1 MESTFIN
8 TFGLN
13 GKSIWVV
20 GAAGYLG
27 QSVTKLLQSAGAEV
41 LCLDIDDR
49 AKTFIDGLPN
59 SNNLIPIN
67 LNTRNT
73 AATAGFVA
81 EQIVKTGVP
90 SGLID
95 LSFAS
100 TGKHF
105 DDLTAEDFD
114 QVNHDG
120 LTSTFILSREVGNAM
135 KAQKSG
141 SIVLFSSMYGSVSPD
156 PRAYEAPMNV
166 NPVEYGVGKAGI
178 IQLTRYL
185 AVHFGPDNVR
195 CNCISPG
202 PFPNPNVQ
210 QQHPDFVARLAHKVP
225 MGRVGK
231 AEEIAGAA
239 AFLVGNAA
247 SFITGQNLFV
257 DGGWTAW

>member
-1 MESTFIN
+1 MESTFLN
-8 TFGLN
+8 TFGLA
-13 GKSIWVV
+13 GKNIWVV

-27 QSVTKLLQSAGAEV
+27 QATVQLLQSAGAKV
-41 LCLDIDDR
+41 LCIDIEDR
-49 AKTFIDGLPN
+49 AQTFIN
-59 SNNLIPIN
+59 SLAAPENLQAIN
-67 LNTRNT
+67 LSTRDNT
-73 AATAGFVA
+73 AAIAFVA
-81 EQIVKTGVP
+81 DQIGKTGVP
-90 SGLID
+90 DGLID
-95 LSFAS
+95 LSYGS
-100 TGKHF
+100 TAKSF
-105 DDLTAEDFD
+105 DTLTAEDFD

-135 KAQKSG
+135 KTRNAG

-156 PRAYEAPMNV
+156 PKVYEAPMTV

-178 IQLTRYL
+178 IQLTRYM
-185 AVHFGPDNVR
+185 AVHFGKHNVR

-210 QQHPDFVARLAHKVP
+210 KQYPEFVARLANKVP

-231 AEEIAGAA
+231 ADEVAGAA
-239 AFLVGNAA
+239 VFLVGNAA